1 MTEIVL
7 PVYDSIQ
14 PGKAG
19 GREMKSNALDEE
31 EGNEFAKVSR
41 DPRLTPA
48 ENAVLVERLS
58 EMREA
63 FIELLLKRRR
73 ESHDRDVVA
82 G

>member
-1 MTEIVL
+1 M
-7 PVYDSIQ
+7 Q

-19 GREMKSNALDEE
+19 RKEMKSKAPDEE
-31 EGNEFAKVSR
+31 GGNEFAKVSM

-48 ENAVLVERLS
+48 ENVFLVGRLS

-63 FIELLLKRRR
+63 FVELLLSRRQK
-73 ESHDRDVVA
+73 SHGRDVVA